1 MEERVHLLFKMKN
14 YFNFKNKKV
23 LIMGGSSGF
32 GAKIAETFN
41 DLESKVWITGRNTNK
56 LKKVKNRCKNK
67 SINFA
72 SFMD

>member
-1 MEERVHLLFKMKN
+1 MKN
-14 YFNFKNKKV
+14 YFNFSNKKV

-41 DLESKVWITGRNTNK
+41 DFGSTVWITGRNINK

-67 SINFA
+67 
-72 SFMD
+72 